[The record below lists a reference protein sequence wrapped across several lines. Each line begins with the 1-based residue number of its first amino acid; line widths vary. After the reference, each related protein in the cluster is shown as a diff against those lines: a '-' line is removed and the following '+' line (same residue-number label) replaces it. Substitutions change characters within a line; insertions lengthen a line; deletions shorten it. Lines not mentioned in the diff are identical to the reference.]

1 MTLTHEE
8 RAAVDL
14 GKAIT
19 RRANRERNTAL
30 RAERK
35 ERTKAVIASTA
46 PGKRDP
52 RQRDA
57 GFLSWL
63 HVDIPCIGCLIEGP
77 GPVGFAT
84 IEAAHLKI
92 SLADKGWAKAGLGN
106 RTHDA
111 RCVALCAWHH
121 RLAANS
127 CDTGG
132 QMKFFTRLGLGA
144 DVADLCRD
152 LFDAYR
158 AGQSGR
164 EVVLS
169 YVAAAKVAR
178 AMEESQ

>member
-8 RAAVDL
+8 RQAVDL
-14 GKAIT
+14 GKKLT
-19 RRANRERNTAL
+19 RRENQARNRTL

-57 GFLSWL
+57 EFLSWL

-77 GPVGFAT
+77 GPVEFAT
-84 IEAAHLKI
+84 IEACHLKI
-92 SLADKGWAKAGLGN
+92 SIAGKGWAKAGLGN
-106 RTHDA
+106 RTHDQK
-111 RCVALCAWHH
+111 CVAMCAWHH

-132 QMKFFTRLGLGA
+132 QLKFFTRVGLGT
-144 DVADLCRD
+144 DVADFCRD
-152 LFDAYR
+152 LFNAFR
-158 AGQSGR
+158 AGNSGR
-164 EVVLS
+164 DVVMAW
-169 YVAAAKVAR
+169 VAAAKANR
-178 AMEESQ
+178 AEAAA